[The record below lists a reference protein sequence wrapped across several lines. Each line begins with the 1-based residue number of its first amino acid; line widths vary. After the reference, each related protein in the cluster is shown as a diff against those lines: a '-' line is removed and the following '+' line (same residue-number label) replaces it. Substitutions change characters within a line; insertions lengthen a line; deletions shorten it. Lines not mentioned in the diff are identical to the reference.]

1 MEPNPYESPKE
12 VPTIKAG
19 MALGVLLLLTIPAG
33 CICGGVTFWTSF
45 TVLDIVDIL
54 VTPIGF
60 GFRFSISIPIGLVVA
75 VLIPVLAFLI
85 SRKRTSAIHGALPN
99 SSALAPN
106 PPKN

>member
-1 MEPNPYESPKE
+1 MEQNPYESPRE

-19 MALGVLLLLTIPAG
+19 MALGVLLLLSIPAG

-45 TVLDIVDIL
+45 TVLDIVDML

-60 GFRFSISIPIGLVVA
+60 RFRFGISIPIGLVVA
-75 VLIPVLAFLI
+75 VLIPVLAILF

-99 SSALAPN
+99 SSAPAPN
-106 PPKN
+106 PPED